1 MGGTRRLGLQAGIG
15 RALASSLL
23 LAIGCSGGK
32 SGAGIES
39 TSGSVAGRLH
49 PVNLALAITPLD
61 AGASPSFQT
70 SGATS
75 FTYVASVNAPVNP
88 GTSDVLQATNFA
100 FTNTHALVT
109 YNMAGPATEGAL
121 DVVDLS
127 DPTKAALVAC
137 LQFPAEEF
145 ADVAVSGG
153 DAFLVGQGAA
163 GGLLAVVD
171 ISDPAHPREIADL
184 ALGSYYATSIAL
196 EGTSAYITTGDT
208 GGGLVRVDVTNPS
221 APAIKSIV
229 PLSNALSAIR
239 SEETTFVFGGDTATN
254 LYSIATTSALSLAT
268 IGSERFA
275 APVRMALTNADVV
288 TNGAHS
294 GLSVLHA
301 SPTSATLV
309 FHADLPGTGN
319 GIDIAG
325 NLGVLAQGEAG
336 TLLYDFTTPTAP
348 IFMGSF
354 AFPDDRG
361 SANEVRLG
369 NCVANDYI
377 FLSDGLGGFRIVRL
391 GATADG
397 GTRH

>member
-1 MGGTRRLGLQAGIG
+1 MVGTRRLAR
-15 RALASSLL
+15 RARVGWGLASSLL
-23 LAIGCSGGK
+23 LATGCSAEK
-32 SGAGIES
+32 SGGGIES

-49 PVNLALAITPLD
+49 PVNLALAIAPMD
-61 AGASPSFQT
+61 AGAAPSFQT

-75 FTYVASVNAPVNP
+75 FTYVAAVNAPVNP
-88 GTSDVLQATNFA
+88 ATSDALQATNFA
-100 FTNTHALVT
+100 FTNTHAVVT
-109 YNMAGPATEGAL
+109 YNMAGPAIEGAL

-127 DPTKAALVAC
+127 DPTKATLVAC

-153 DAFLVGQGAA
+153 TAFLVGQGGA

-171 ISDPAHPREIADL
+171 IRDPAHPREIADL

-196 EGTSAYITTGDT
+196 EGTSAYVTTGDT
-208 GGGLVRVDVTNPS
+208 GGGLVRVDVSNPS
-221 APAIKSIV
+221 APAIKSVV

-239 SEETTFVFGGDTATN
+239 SEETTFVFGGDTTTS
-254 LYSIATTSALSLAT
+254 LYSIATTSALPLAT
-268 IGSERFA
+268 IGGGRFA

-294 GLSVLHA
+294 GLSVLRA
-301 SPTSATLV
+301 SPTSATLL

-336 TLLYDFTTPTAP
+336 TLLYDFTIPTAP
-348 IFMGSF
+348 VFLGSF

-369 NCVANDYI
+369 SCVANDYI
-377 FLSDGLGGFRIVRL
+377 FLSDGLGGFRIVRI
-391 GATADG
+391 GTTADG
-397 GTRH
+397 GTTR